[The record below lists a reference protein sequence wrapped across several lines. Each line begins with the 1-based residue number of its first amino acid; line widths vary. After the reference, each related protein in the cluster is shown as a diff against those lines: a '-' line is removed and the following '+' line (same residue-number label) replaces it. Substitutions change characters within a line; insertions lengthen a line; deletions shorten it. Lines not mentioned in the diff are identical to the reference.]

1 MNRRVPVGTHGGVRG
16 RLPIYGSLLLDEYD
30 DLELDGPV
38 EKKREKDYTIH
49 IRKKERMIKMK
60 IMKNITVVLLGVLL
74 LTMLSGCGGSE
85 TEPINNVAF
94 VLGIADDETKVNDGI
109 SELEALPTLA
119 GSTYAFI
126 SAEGQPTTI
135 GQPGEIPD
143 FSQKGYT
150 KDMMNRVYAGIKA
163 DLTERLET
171 YQPST
176 AEIDMAAATELA
188 VRNLNAHAIEGR
200 RNVLVY
206 YCSGRS
212 TTGLINMTETGLDDL
227 DIEASVAA
235 IAKQMDADMSK
246 IDEVIWYCLGDYC
259 GPKQGSLS
267 AEEKVTMKTFYE
279 ELFHALGA
287 STVTFRD
294 DLPSTEAYSFS
305 DTPVSAIPVKDTV
318 SGLSAEPIVLSESK
332 LEFLAD
338 SAEFKDTDAAE
349 AALQPVADMLLKEHD
364 LRVLLYSTCAGDID
378 YPELSSKRSETVKNC
393 LIAKGV
399 EGRRIVVVNVKIAN
413 DPYYKLGL
421 GTGPEASVNRKTV
434 IADVSSEFGRQLL
447 LAQQ

>member
-1 MNRRVPVGTHGGVRG
+1 
-16 RLPIYGSLLLDEYD
+16 
-30 DLELDGPV
+30 
-38 EKKREKDYTIH
+38 
-49 IRKKERMIKMK
+49 MK

-74 LTMLSGCGGSE
+74 LTTLSGCPGPENE
-85 TEPINNVAF
+85 TEPFNVAF
-94 VLGIADDETKVNDGI
+94 VLGIATDETKVNNGI
-109 SELEALPTLA
+109 RELEALPTLS

-126 SAEGQPTTI
+126 AAEGQPTTI

-150 KDMMNRVYAGIKA
+150 KDMMNRVYSGIKA
-163 DLTERLET
+163 DLTQRLET

-188 VRNLNAHAIEGR
+188 VRNLNAHAVEGR

-246 IDEVIWYCLGDYC
+246 IDEVVCYCLGDC
-259 GPKQGSLS
+259 GPKQPALS
-267 AEEKVTMKTFYE
+267 SEEKVTMKNFYN
-279 ELFHALGA
+279 ELFQALGA
-287 STVTFRD
+287 PVVTFRD

-349 AALQPVADMLLKEHD
+349 AALQPVADMLLKDQD

-399 EGRRIVVVNVKIAN
+399 EGRRIVVVNVKVAN

-434 IADVSSEFGRQLL
+434 IADLSSEFGRRQLL

>member
-1 MNRRVPVGTHGGVRG
+1 
-16 RLPIYGSLLLDEYD
+16 
-30 DLELDGPV
+30 
-38 EKKREKDYTIH
+38 
-49 IRKKERMIKMK
+49 MK

-74 LTMLSGCGGSE
+74 LTTLSGCPGPENE
-85 TEPINNVAF
+85 TEPFNVAF
-94 VLGIADDETKVNDGI
+94 VLGIATDETKVNNGI
-109 SELEALPTLA
+109 RELEALPTLS

-126 SAEGQPTTI
+126 AAEGQPTTI

-150 KDMMNRVYAGIKA
+150 KDMMNRVYSGIKA
-163 DLTERLET
+163 DLTQRLET

-188 VRNLNAHAIEGR
+188 VRNLNAHAVEGR

-246 IDEVIWYCLGDYC
+246 IDEVVCYCLGDC
-259 GPKQGSLS
+259 GPKQPALS
-267 AEEKVTMKTFYE
+267 SEEKVTMKNFYN
-279 ELFHALGA
+279 ELFQALGA
-287 STVTFRD
+287 PVVTFRD
-294 DLPSTEAYSFS
+294 DLHSTEAYSFS

-349 AALQPVADMLLKEHD
+349 AALQPVADMLLKDQD

-399 EGRRIVVVNVKIAN
+399 EGRRIVVVNVKVAN

-434 IADVSSEFGRQLL
+434 IADLSSEFGRRQLL

>member
-1 MNRRVPVGTHGGVRG
+1 
-16 RLPIYGSLLLDEYD
+16 
-30 DLELDGPV
+30 
-38 EKKREKDYTIH
+38 
-49 IRKKERMIKMK
+49 MK

-85 TEPINNVAF
+85 TEPINVANVAF

-135 GQPGEIPD
+135 GEPGEIPD

-150 KDMMNRVYAGIKA
+150 KDMMNRVYASIKA
-163 DLTERLET
+163 DLTQRLET

-246 IDEVIWYCLGDYC
+246 IDEVIWYCLGDC

-294 DLPSTEAYSFS
+294 DLPSTEVYSFS

-318 SGLSAEPIVLSESK
+318 SGLSMAEPIVLSESK

-349 AALQPVADMLLKEHD
+349 AALQPVADMLLKDHG
-364 LRVLLYSTCAGDID
+364 LSVLLYSTCAGDID
-378 YPELSSKRSETVKNC
+378 DPKLSSKRSETVKKC
-393 LIAKGV
+393 LTAKGV
-399 EGRRIVVVNVKIAN
+399 EGDRVVVVDVKIAN
-413 DPYYKLGL
+413 DPYYQVGL
-421 GTGPEASVNRKTV
+421 GSGPEASVNRKTV
-434 IADVSSEFGRQLL
+434 IADVSSEFGQRL
-447 LAQQ
+447 LAQR

>member
-1 MNRRVPVGTHGGVRG
+1 
-16 RLPIYGSLLLDEYD
+16 
-30 DLELDGPV
+30 
-38 EKKREKDYTIH
+38 
-49 IRKKERMIKMK
+49 MK
-60 IMKNITVVLLGVLL
+60 IMKNITVVLLGILL
-74 LTMLSGCGGSE
+74 LTTLSGCPGPEDE
-85 TEPINNVAF
+85 TEPFNVAF
-94 VLGIADDETKVNDGI
+94 VLGIADDETKVNNGI
-109 SELEALPTLA
+109 RELEALPTLA

-126 SAEGQPTTI
+126 AAEGQPTTI

-150 KDMMNRVYAGIKA
+150 KDMMNRVYSGIKA
-163 DLTERLET
+163 DLTQRLET

-188 VRNLNAHAIEGR
+188 VRNLNAHAVEGR

-246 IDEVIWYCLGDYC
+246 IDEVVCYCLGDC
-259 GPKQGSLS
+259 GPKQPTLS
-267 AEEKVTMKTFYE
+267 SEEKVTMKNFYN
-279 ELFHALGA
+279 ELFQALGA
-287 STVTFRD
+287 PVVTFRD

-349 AALQPVADMLLKEHD
+349 AALQPVADMLLKDQD

-393 LIAKGV
+393 LMANGV
-399 EGRRIVVVNVKIAN
+399 KESQVVVINVKIAN

-421 GTGPEASVNRKTV
+421 GTGPEASLNRKTV
-434 IADVSSEFGRQLL
+434 IVDLSSEFGRRQLL

>member
-1 MNRRVPVGTHGGVRG
+1 
-16 RLPIYGSLLLDEYD
+16 
-30 DLELDGPV
+30 
-38 EKKREKDYTIH
+38 
-49 IRKKERMIKMK
+49 
-60 IMKNITVVLLGVLL
+60 
-74 LTMLSGCGGSE
+74 
-85 TEPINNVAF
+85 
-94 VLGIADDETKVNDGI
+94 
-109 SELEALPTLA
+109 
-119 GSTYAFI
+119 
-126 SAEGQPTTI
+126 
-135 GQPGEIPD
+135 
-143 FSQKGYT
+143 
-150 KDMMNRVYAGIKA
+150 
-163 DLTERLET
+163 
-171 YQPST
+171 
-176 AEIDMAAATELA
+176 MAAATELA

-246 IDEVIWYCLGDYC
+246 IDEVVCYCLGDC
-259 GPKQGSLS
+259 GPKQPALS
-267 AEEKVTMKTFYE
+267 SEEKVTMKNFYN
-279 ELFHALGA
+279 ELFQALGA
-287 STVTFRD
+287 PVVTFRD

-349 AALQPVADMLLKEHD
+349 AALQPVADMLLKDQD

-378 YPELSSKRSETVKNC
+378 YPELSRKRSETVKNC
-393 LIAKGV
+393 LMAKGV
-399 EGRRIVVVNVKIAN
+399 VEGSRIVVVDVKIAN

>member
-1 MNRRVPVGTHGGVRG
+1 
-16 RLPIYGSLLLDEYD
+16 
-30 DLELDGPV
+30 
-38 EKKREKDYTIH
+38 
-49 IRKKERMIKMK
+49 MK

-74 LTMLSGCGGSE
+74 LTTLSGCPGPENE

-94 VLGIADDETKVNDGI
+94 VLGIADDETKVNNGI
-109 SELEALPTLA
+109 RELEALPTLS

-150 KDMMNRVYAGIKA
+150 KDMMNRVYSGIKA
-163 DLTERLET
+163 DLTQRLET

-246 IDEVIWYCLGDYC
+246 IDEVIWYCLGDC
-259 GPKQGSLS
+259 GEKQPALS
-267 AEEKVTMKTFYE
+267 SEEKVTMKNFYN
-279 ELFHALGA
+279 ELFQALGA

-318 SGLSAEPIVLSESK
+318 SGLTGMAEPIVLSESK

-349 AALQPVADMLLKEHD
+349 AALQPVADMLLKDQD

-378 YPELSSKRSETVKNC
+378 NPELSSKRSETVKNC
-393 LIAKGV
+393 LMAKGV
-399 EGRRIVVVNVKIAN
+399 EKRRIVVVDVKIAN

-434 IADVSSEFGRQLL
+434 IVDVASEFGQRLL

>member
-1 MNRRVPVGTHGGVRG
+1 
-16 RLPIYGSLLLDEYD
+16 
-30 DLELDGPV
+30 
-38 EKKREKDYTIH
+38 
-49 IRKKERMIKMK
+49 MK

-150 KDMMNRVYAGIKA
+150 KDMMNRVYSGIKA
-163 DLTERLET
+163 DLTQRLET

-188 VRNLNAHAIEGR
+188 VRNLNAHAVEGR

-246 IDEVIWYCLGDYC
+246 IDEVIWYCLGDC
-259 GPKQGSLS
+259 GEKQPALS
-267 AEEKVTMKTFYE
+267 SEEKVTMKNFYN
-279 ELFHALGA
+279 ELFQALGA
-287 STVTFRD
+287 PVVTFRD

-349 AALQPVADMLLKEHD
+349 AALQPVADVLLKDHD
-364 LRVLLYSTCAGDID
+364 LRVLVYSTCAGDID

-393 LIAKGV
+393 LMANGV
-399 EGRRIVVVNVKIAN
+399 KESQVVVINVKIAN

-434 IADVSSEFGRQLL
+434 IVDLSSEFGRRQLL

>member
-1 MNRRVPVGTHGGVRG
+1 
-16 RLPIYGSLLLDEYD
+16 
-30 DLELDGPV
+30 
-38 EKKREKDYTIH
+38 
-49 IRKKERMIKMK
+49 MK

-74 LTMLSGCGGSE
+74 LTTLSGCPGPEDE
-85 TEPINNVAF
+85 TEPFNVAF
-94 VLGIADDETKVNDGI
+94 VLGIATDETKVNNGI
-109 SELEALPTLA
+109 RELEALPTLA

-163 DLTERLET
+163 DLTQRLET

-318 SGLSAEPIVLSESK
+318 SGLSIAEPIVLSESK

-434 IADVSSEFGRQLL
+434 IVDLSSEFGRRQLL

>member
-1 MNRRVPVGTHGGVRG
+1 
-16 RLPIYGSLLLDEYD
+16 
-30 DLELDGPV
+30 
-38 EKKREKDYTIH
+38 
-49 IRKKERMIKMK
+49 MK
-60 IMKNITVVLLGVLL
+60 IMKNITVALLGVLL

-85 TEPINNVAF
+85 TEPINVANVAF
-94 VLGIADDETKVNDGI
+94 VLGIATDETKVNNGI
-109 SELEALPTLA
+109 RELEALPTLS

-163 DLTERLET
+163 DLTQRLET

-259 GPKQGSLS
+259 GAKQPALS
-267 AEEKVTMKTFYE
+267 SEEKVTMKNFYE

-318 SGLSAEPIVLSESK
+318 SGLSIAEPIVLSESK

-349 AALQPVADMLLKEHD
+349 AALQPVADMLLKDHD

-378 YPELSSKRSETVKNC
+378 YPQLSSKRSETVKNC
-393 LIAKGV
+393 LMAKGV
-399 EGRRIVVVNVKIAN
+399 KESQVVVINVKVAN

-421 GTGPEASVNRKTV
+421 GKGPEASINRKTV
-434 IADVSSEFGRQLL
+434 IVDVASEFGQRLL

>member
-1 MNRRVPVGTHGGVRG
+1 
-16 RLPIYGSLLLDEYD
+16 
-30 DLELDGPV
+30 
-38 EKKREKDYTIH
+38 
-49 IRKKERMIKMK
+49 MK

-85 TEPINNVAF
+85 TEPINVANVAF

-135 GQPGEIPD
+135 GEPGEIPD

-150 KDMMNRVYAGIKA
+150 KDMMNRVYASIKA
-163 DLTERLET
+163 DLTQRLET

-246 IDEVIWYCLGDYC
+246 VDEIICYCFGDC
-259 GPKQGSLS
+259 GPKQGSLC

-349 AALQPVADMLLKEHD
+349 AALQPVADMLLKDHD
-364 LRVLLYSTCAGDID
+364 LRVLVYSTCAGDID

-393 LIAKGV
+393 LMAKGV
-399 EGRRIVVVNVKIAN
+399 VEESRIVVVNVKVAN

-434 IADVSSEFGRQLL
+434 IVDLSSEFGRRQLL

>member
-1 MNRRVPVGTHGGVRG
+1 
-16 RLPIYGSLLLDEYD
+16 
-30 DLELDGPV
+30 
-38 EKKREKDYTIH
+38 
-49 IRKKERMIKMK
+49 MK

-74 LTMLSGCGGSE
+74 LTTLSGCPGPEDE
-85 TEPINNVAF
+85 TEPFNVAF
-94 VLGIADDETKVNDGI
+94 VLGIADDETKVNNGI
-109 SELEALPTLA
+109 RELEALPTLA

-135 GQPGEIPD
+135 GEPGEIPD

-163 DLTERLET
+163 DLTQRLET

-259 GPKQGSLS
+259 GAKQPALS
-267 AEEKVTMKTFYE
+267 SEEKVTMKNFYN
-279 ELFHALGA
+279 ELFQALGA
-287 STVTFRD
+287 PVVTFRD
-294 DLPSTEAYSFS
+294 DLPSTETYTF
-305 DTPVSAIPVKDTV
+305 DKPVSAIPVKDKDTV
-318 SGLSAEPIVLSESK
+318 SGLSVAEPIVLSESK

-349 AALQPVADMLLKEHD
+349 AALQPVADVLLKDHD
-364 LRVLLYSTCAGDID
+364 LRVLVYSTCAGDLD

-393 LIAKGV
+393 LMANGV
-399 EGRRIVVVNVKIAN
+399 KESQVVVINVKIAN

-434 IADVSSEFGRQLL
+434 IVDLSSEFGRRQLL

>member
-1 MNRRVPVGTHGGVRG
+1 
-16 RLPIYGSLLLDEYD
+16 
-30 DLELDGPV
+30 
-38 EKKREKDYTIH
+38 
-49 IRKKERMIKMK
+49 
-60 IMKNITVVLLGVLL
+60 
-74 LTMLSGCGGSE
+74 
-85 TEPINNVAF
+85 
-94 VLGIADDETKVNDGI
+94 
-109 SELEALPTLA
+109 
-119 GSTYAFI
+119 
-126 SAEGQPTTI
+126 
-135 GQPGEIPD
+135 
-143 FSQKGYT
+143 
-150 KDMMNRVYAGIKA
+150 
-163 DLTERLET
+163 
-171 YQPST
+171 
-176 AEIDMAAATELA
+176 
-188 VRNLNAHAIEGR
+188 
-200 RNVLVY
+200 
-206 YCSGRS
+206 
-212 TTGLINMTETGLDDL
+212 MTETGLDDL

-246 IDEVIWYCLGDYC
+246 IDEVVCYCLGDC
-259 GPKQGSLS
+259 GPKQPALS
-267 AEEKVTMKTFYE
+267 SEEKVTMKNFYN
-279 ELFHALGA
+279 ELFQALGA
-287 STVTFRD
+287 PVVTFRD

-349 AALQPVADMLLKEHD
+349 AALQPVADMLLKDQD

-399 EGRRIVVVNVKIAN
+399 EGRRIVVVNVKVAN

-434 IADVSSEFGRQLL
+434 IADLSSEFGRRQLL

>member
-1 MNRRVPVGTHGGVRG
+1 
-16 RLPIYGSLLLDEYD
+16 
-30 DLELDGPV
+30 
-38 EKKREKDYTIH
+38 
-49 IRKKERMIKMK
+49 MK
-60 IMKNITVVLLGVLL
+60 IMKNIAVALLGVLL
-74 LTMLSGCGGSE
+74 LTTLSGCPGPEDE
-85 TEPINNVAF
+85 TEPPINVAF
-94 VLGIADDETKVNDGI
+94 VLGIATDETKVNNGI
-109 SELEALPTLA
+109 RELEALPTLS

-150 KDMMNRVYAGIKA
+150 KDMMNRVYSGIKA
-163 DLTERLET
+163 DLTQRLET

-176 AEIDMAAATELA
+176 AEIDMEAATELA
-188 VRNLNAHAIEGR
+188 VRNLNAHAVEGR

-246 IDEVIWYCLGDYC
+246 IDEVIWYCLGDC

-318 SGLSAEPIVLSESK
+318 SGLSIAEPIVLSESK

-378 YPELSSKRSETVKNC
+378 NPELSSKRSETVKNC
-393 LIAKGV
+393 LMAKGV
-399 EGRRIVVVNVKIAN
+399 VEESRIVVVNVKIAN

-434 IADVSSEFGRQLL
+434 IVDLSSEFGRRQLL

>member
-1 MNRRVPVGTHGGVRG
+1 
-16 RLPIYGSLLLDEYD
+16 
-30 DLELDGPV
+30 
-38 EKKREKDYTIH
+38 
-49 IRKKERMIKMK
+49 MK
-60 IMKNITVVLLGVLL
+60 IMKNITVALLGVLL
-74 LTMLSGCGGSE
+74 LTTLSGCPGPEDE
-85 TEPINNVAF
+85 TEPINVAF
-94 VLGIADDETKVNDGI
+94 VLGIATDETKVNNGI
-109 SELEALPTLA
+109 RELEALPTLS

-150 KDMMNRVYAGIKA
+150 KDMMNRVYSGIKA
-163 DLTERLET
+163 DLTQRLET

-246 IDEVIWYCLGDYC
+246 IDEVVCYCLGDC
-259 GPKQGSLS
+259 GPKQGSLC

-318 SGLSAEPIVLSESK
+318 SGLSMAEPIVLSESK

-393 LIAKGV
+393 LMANGYCQDLCAKMFA
-399 EGRRIVVVNVKIAN
+399 E
-413 DPYYKLGL
+413 LG
-421 GTGPEASVNRKTV
+421 
-434 IADVSSEFGRQLL
+434 
-447 LAQQ
+447 